1 MNRQYRNIFFFFKD
15 FHRHGGFVLRSS
27 NQNVEP
33 PYSAQYST
41 FYTSYILSVDVPVFF
56 LYRCLRYSFSLRG
69 QSTFIVSY
77 LVTEEKS
84 DVIIK
89 EYQANWM
96 GKTKEGWIVGNG
108 SVNLPL
114 KPTFRV
120 RIMLELV
127 GFFIDWFACP
137 LFQLLSLGNSKSK
150 RLVINDSRPV
160 LDLQIQIFNNLIW
173 IWNYFPGHW
182 FLGSSIVYFNIWWLQ
197 KTLRIDMLNLYL

>member
-1 MNRQYRNIFFFFKD
+1 MLSESPVQKYLLFFKD

-150 RLVINDSRPV
+150 WLVINDSRPV
-160 LDLQIQIFNNLIW
+160 QDRQIQIFNNLI
-173 IWNYFPGHW
+173 
-182 FLGSSIVYFNIWWLQ
+182 
-197 KTLRIDMLNLYL
+197 

>member
-1 MNRQYRNIFFFFKD
+1 M
-15 FHRHGGFVLRSS
+15 
-27 NQNVEP
+27 
-33 PYSAQYST
+33 
-41 FYTSYILSVDVPVFF
+41 
-56 LYRCLRYSFSLRG
+56 
-69 QSTFIVSY
+69 SY

-137 LFQLLSLGNSKSK
+137 
-150 RLVINDSRPV
+150 
-160 LDLQIQIFNNLIW
+160 
-173 IWNYFPGHW
+173 
-182 FLGSSIVYFNIWWLQ
+182 
-197 KTLRIDMLNLYL
+197 